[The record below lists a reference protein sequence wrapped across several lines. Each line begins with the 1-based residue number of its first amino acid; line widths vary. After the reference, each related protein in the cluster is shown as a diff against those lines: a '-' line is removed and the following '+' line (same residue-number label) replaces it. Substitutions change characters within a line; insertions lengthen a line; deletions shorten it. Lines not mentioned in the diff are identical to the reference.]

1 MTIVIEEKATA
12 ATVIETETSA
22 VTKLMASGEPA
33 SIDGG
38 WFCKV

>member
-1 MTIVIEEKATA
+1 MTIVIEGKTTA
-12 ATVIETETSA
+12 AAVIEAETSA

-33 SIDGG
+33 STDGG